1 MNLTTVGV
9 FEPFEIYPGIDVP
22 LGTYNHTE
30 GIFRF
35 HTNRGAAY
43 GFDLSSI
50 VGGFFGGHRFQVRPQ
65 VNMRIGETF
74 NAEVGIDR
82 NDISLPWGNFVTNLG
97 LLRVSYSFTTRVF
110 LQTLVQY
117 NDRRDL
123 WSSNIRFGF
132 LADANTGF
140 FVVYND
146 IRYFDDVL
154 GQRFTRPTQGGRSLT
169 VKYSQV
175 FDVIR

>member
-1 MNLTTVGV
+1 MNLTTEGV

-43 GFDLSSI
+43 GFDLSSF

-154 GQRFTRPTQGGRSLT
+154 GQRFTRPTRSGRSLT